1 MPQTT
6 GLAPSRA
13 TAATVARHSPSQCA
27 LSSARGAG
35 LSRSDTGEPKMLG
48 AGFDHKESPAVQGFR
63 NAPLVAELLDGCDH
77 EGIDEVT

>member
-1 MPQTT
+1 
-6 GLAPSRA
+6 
-13 TAATVARHSPSQCA
+13 
-27 LSSARGAG
+27 
-35 LSRSDTGEPKMLG
+35 MLG